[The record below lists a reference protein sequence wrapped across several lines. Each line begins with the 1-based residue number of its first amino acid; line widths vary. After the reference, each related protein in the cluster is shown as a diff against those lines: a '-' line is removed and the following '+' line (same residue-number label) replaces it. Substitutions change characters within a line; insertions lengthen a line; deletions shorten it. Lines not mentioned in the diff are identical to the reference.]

1 MGVPNVIQ
9 AIQTSLRQTERE
21 RDQHLAVVKGV
32 MGIVCRRAEL
42 DQQVPIS
49 GAEIV
54 GRVREVAMQ
63 YVINGQRL
71 ATLDRA
77 ALAVIAHLGPCEVDA
92 AGICHAHF
100 KDQAEQ
106 CPVRHMIEATK
117 PTPAA
122 RN

>member
-1 MGVPNVIQ
+1 MSAPNIIQ
-9 AIQTSLRQTERE
+9 SVQTALRQTERE

-54 GRVREVAMQ
+54 QRVRSVAEQ
-63 YVINGQRL
+63 YVINGRRL
-71 ATLDRA
+71 AALDHA
-77 ALAVIAHLGPCEVDA
+77 AQAVLEHLGPCEVDA
-92 AGICHAHF
+92 VGVCHAHF
-100 KDQAEQ
+100 RDQAEQ
-106 CPVRHMIEATK
+106 CPVRHMAEAVK
-117 PTPAA
+117 SPPAA